1 MANKVNTYLV
11 AVTIIEGRHFIW
23 DNMNSAVI
31 VRVANKKK
39 CTSVQKF
46 TDCPF
51 YNEYFVFE
59 LHSTYEKL
67 LEKAITITVI
77 QPRTFCRKRKILG
90 SVKLD
95 VATVMNQK
103 NCQFYHRWAV
113 LASPKADVA
122 SGPTGY
128 VKLDITILAR
138 GQTPKLPL
146 HIANDEIE
154 GNLLTPMTFV
164 GERQRAKFTFNIYRC
179 EHLHAKILQFID
191 PIPGKH
197 SAAIDIKPSSHVTVS
212 FAGSVANTTKRKG
225 TADPV
230 FNEKLTITDLFPP
243 LCQRVKLEICFNG
256 IKKSVQAVHFLNLK
270 HISNDTVEGFLPTFG
285 PAYIY
290 LYSKQILEGYA
301 GTILMSMRTEFLDDT
316 IASSAAHKTSIQHG
330 IAALNEEN
338 LFSFEQVF
346 LFAAI
351 FEANCISKKYSDKL
365 VSFRI
370 TLGSI
375 CSELNLRGGLGD
387 EVPANVT
394 IGQKPMKTGKNFYY
408 LNFAEEKPCLSL
420 RSKWPDFRKRMYHS
434 NMLEKIAKTL
444 KTRLEEIE
452 LMFTKTSSALIE
464 DRLKETIDILFT
476 MAKKYVEVITVSY
489 DFDYGSPLDKER
501 TQMCLRSMNGILDR
515 LQFLQANK
523 SKKLIFRHLDDIQ
536 KKLEALVEDNGILD
550 RLQFLQA
557 NKSKKL
563 IFRHLDDIQK
573 KLEALVEDAQPCWPD
588 VFLWMTC
595 GNKKVGCL
603 RIPAREIVFSPVEE
617 EIGHFCGKITPRL
630 FMLED
635 KNAIICKIELLMW
648 AGLEKQ
654 QQDCFNLLPKGFKY
668 EGRQLVAEEKHL
680 FEGKAYIFEGE
691 IQPGFDES
699 GLVDPFVQVCLN
711 KELKETQVKKNV
723 LVPVWDQTL
732 TFHNVCLYGAR
743 EHIIQN
749 PPSILVQMFDQD
761 PLSVEFV
768 GRTIVRPNMR
778 LLDGTSELKTTQDT
792 KLAYHYLRSR
802 EEVLGE
808 VLAAF
813 ELIEISQPTQAAFED
828 QLVAIPSYLKPRIE
842 SYRVEVLFW
851 GVRNLKKVNL
861 IRINRPKITFYCGN
875 KTLESQVMENARK
888 YSNFIKNTG
897 VLDVNMASQDEYPE
911 AFQFKLFDSRKFGVY
926 VFAGISI
933 SDTAPFLFK
942 PMTVEER
949 LNLLSQYKS
958 SSLAMHSVTSS
969 EVFVDNWDLAL
980 RNLNEDKPVEE
991 SAATR
996 CCKALRKCLKCF
1008 GGRRQPFKESKSDY
1022 SLLSSEDL
1030 EEDYSDFDW
1039 WTKFYASIDEHAKG
1053 GKKEQI
1059 PPAHRNMLKVYA
1071 NELENQPEFQGF
1083 SDMLTSFE
1091 IFKGKRTGDE
1101 LLDEQLT
1108 TAVFKGSVKIYQW
1121 PPEDGDVDKY
1131 VTPNGTLVKNG
1142 IFCNYPPN
1150 APVQYI
1156 LRIYCVRAINLRP
1169 KDLNG
1174 KSDPYIQIQLGAKLV
1189 SDRENYI
1196 PKDVNPIFGRCFEFQ
1211 ASFPETTS
1219 VTVKVSD
1226 YDTTSADDL
1235 IGETKID
1242 LENRFYT
1249 KHGARCGLAESYFD
1263 SGYCRWRDQKKPTEI
1278 LAILC
1283 KKWGIEEPIYSDKC
1297 VTVNGKEFAPVE
1309 VKSVED
1315 PCLDKE
1321 NLALEALRNWHE
1333 MSVVGFKLVPE
1344 HVETRSLFT
1353 PDKPGIEQGKI
1364 QLWID
1369 MFPRLDCPVP
1379 DKINITPRKPVSY
1392 ELRVI
1397 IWNTEDIILS
1407 EDDFFSGEK
1416 KSDIYVKGWLDQP
1429 QNTQFTDVHY
1439 RSLTGEGN
1447 FNWRFIFK
1455 FDYMATENKLVMK
1468 RMESIFS
1475 KDATELKIPCALH
1488 LTVWDNDTF
1497 SADDFLGSLVL
1508 ELARMP
1514 RGARSSKKC
1523 DLSIMEP
1530 NAKKSN
1536 LFKLRRTKG
1545 WWPFQA
1551 TDRKTQQTML
1561 GGKVELELEIL
1572 TKEEAQVNIVGMGR
1586 QGPEALPP
1594 PKRPDTSFTWFRNP
1608 LKSCKYVVC
1617 KTWRCK
1623 ILKCCFCIF
1632 LVCFVVLA
1640 IYTLPGE
1647 FVRKTLNSLI

>member
-1 MANKVNTYLV
+1 MAGFQEANVPFEHVGENRENFGK
-11 AVTIIEGRHFIW
+11 TIIR
-23 DNMNSAVI
+23 
-31 VRVANKKK
+31 
-39 CTSVQKF
+39 Q
-46 TDCPF
+46 
-51 YNEYFVFE
+51 
-59 LHSTYEKL
+59 
-67 LEKAITITVI
+67 
-77 QPRTFCRKRKILG
+77 RK
-90 SVKLD
+90 
-95 VATVMNQK
+95 
-103 NCQFYHRWAV
+103 
-113 LASPKADVA
+113 LAS
-122 SGPTGY
+122 
-128 VKLDITILAR
+128 
-138 GQTPKLPL
+138 
-146 HIANDEIE
+146 
-154 GNLLTPMTFV
+154 
-164 GERQRAKFTFNIYRC
+164 
-179 EHLHAKILQFID
+179 
-191 PIPGKH
+191 
-197 SAAIDIKPSSHVTVS
+197 
-212 FAGSVANTTKRKG
+212 KG
-225 TADPV
+225 W
-230 FNEKLTITDLFPP
+230 FF
-243 LCQRVKLEICFNG
+243 Q
-256 IKKSVQAVHFLNLK
+256 
-270 HISNDTVEGFLPTFG
+270 
-285 PAYIY
+285 
-290 LYSKQILEGYA
+290 
-301 GTILMSMRTEFLDDT
+301 
-316 IASSAAHKTSIQHG
+316 
-330 IAALNEEN
+330 
-338 LFSFEQVF
+338 
-346 LFAAI
+346 
-351 FEANCISKKYSDKL
+351 
-365 VSFRI
+365 
-370 TLGSI
+370 
-375 CSELNLRGGLGD
+375 
-387 EVPANVT
+387 
-394 IGQKPMKTGKNFYY
+394 
-408 LNFAEEKPCLSL
+408 
-420 RSKWPDFRKRMYHS
+420 
-434 NMLEKIAKTL
+434 

-501 TQMCLRSMNGILDR
+501 TQMCLRSM
-515 LQFLQANK
+515 
-523 SKKLIFRHLDDIQ
+523 
-536 KKLEALVEDNGILD
+536 
-550 RLQFLQA
+550 
-557 NKSKKL
+557 
-563 IFRHLDDIQK
+563 
-573 KLEALVEDAQPCWPD
+573 
-588 VFLWMTC
+588 
-595 GNKKVGCL
+595 
-603 RIPAREIVFSPVEE
+603 
-617 EIGHFCGKITPRL
+617 
-630 FMLED
+630 LED

-668 EGRQLVAEEKHL
+668 EGRQLVAEEKH
-680 FEGKAYIFEGE
+680 GE

-711 KELKETQVKKNV
+711 KELKETQ
-723 LVPVWDQTL
+723 
-732 TFHNVCLYGAR
+732 
-743 EHIIQN
+743 
-749 PPSILVQMFDQD
+749 
-761 PLSVEFV
+761 LSVEFV

-897 VLDVNMASQDEYPE
+897 VLDVNMASQEEYPE

-991 SAATR
+991 SAAKR
-996 CCKALRKCLKCF
+996 CCKALWKCLKCF
-1008 GGRRQPFKESKSDY
+1008 GGRRQPFKKSKSDY

-1108 TAVFKGSVKIYQW
+1108 TAVFKG
-1121 PPEDGDVDKY
+1121 
-1131 VTPNGTLVKNG
+1131 
-1142 IFCNYPPN
+1142 
-1150 APVQYI
+1150 
-1156 LRIYCVRAINLRP
+1156 IYCVRAINLRP

-1196 PKDVNPIFGRCFEFQ
+1196 PKD

-1309 VKSVED
+1309 VNVSFTNGFILAVED

-1333 MSVVGFKLVPE
+1333 MPVVGFKLVPE

-1455 FDYMATENKLVMK
+1455 FDYLATENKLVMK
-1468 RMESIFS
+1468 RKESIFS

-1497 SADDFLGSLVL
+1497 SADDFLGVQEKSTSPNSVGSLVL

-1523 DLSIMEP
+1523 DLSILEP
-1530 NAKKSN
+1530 NAKKIN

-1594 PKRPDTSFTWFRNP
+1594 PK
-1608 LKSCKYVVC
+1608 
-1617 KTWRCK
+1617 
-1623 ILKCCFCIF
+1623 
-1632 LVCFVVLA
+1632 
-1640 IYTLPGE
+1640 
-1647 FVRKTLNSLI
+1647 